1 MERRRP
7 RYDVREKKI
16 VDIKYNPILG
26 AFVNSA
32 TDEVVS
38 QLDLKIWAA
47 ENPMPVEQGL
57 TKPGDKVKS
66 PSGVE
71 TINKRV

>member
-1 MERRRP
+1 MQ
-7 RYDVREKKI
+7 
-16 VDIKYNPILG
+16 IKYNPILG
-26 AFVNSA
+26 AFVNTA

-47 ENPMPVEQGL
+47 ENPMPVAAGSL
-57 TKPGDKVKS
+57 TPREEKGKS

>member
-1 MERRRP
+1 MQ
-7 RYDVREKKI
+7 
-16 VDIKYNPILG
+16 IKYNPILG
-26 AFVNSA
+26 AFVNTA
-32 TDEVVS
+32 NDEIVS
-38 QLDLKIWAA
+38 QQELKIWAA

-57 TKPGDKVKS
+57 TTREEKVKS

>member
-1 MERRRP
+1 M
-7 RYDVREKKI
+7 
-16 VDIKYNPILG
+16 DIKYNPILG
-26 AFVNSA
+26 AFVNTA

-47 ENPMPVEQGL
+47 ENPMPVAAGSL
-57 TKPGDKVKS
+57 TTREEKGKG

>member
-1 MERRRP
+1 M
-7 RYDVREKKI
+7 
-16 VDIKYNPILG
+16 DIKYNPILG

-32 TDEVVS
+32 TYEVVS

>member
-1 MERRRP
+1 ME
-7 RYDVREKKI
+7 
-16 VDIKYNPILG
+16 IKYNSILG
-26 AFVNSA
+26 AFVNTA
-32 TDEVVS
+32 TDEIVS
-38 QLDLKIWAA
+38 QQELKIWAA

-57 TKPGDKVKS
+57 TTREEKVKS

>member
-1 MERRRP
+1 ME
-7 RYDVREKKI
+7 
-16 VDIKYNPILG
+16 IKYNSILG
-26 AFVNSA
+26 AFVNTA

-57 TKPGDKVKS
+57 TTREEKVKS

-71 TINKRV
+71 TIPKRV

>member
-1 MERRRP
+1 MQ
-7 RYDVREKKI
+7 
-16 VDIKYNPILG
+16 IKYNPILG

-47 ENPMPVEQGL
+47 ENPMPVDRANL
-57 TKPGDKVKS
+57 TTREEKGKTL
-66 PSGVE
+66 SGVE
-71 TINKRV
+71 TINKKV

>member
-1 MERRRP
+1 M
-7 RYDVREKKI
+7 
-16 VDIKYNPILG
+16 DIKYNPILG
-26 AFVNSA
+26 AFVNTA

-47 ENPMPVEQGL
+47 ENPMPVAAGSL
-57 TKPGDKVKS
+57 TTRKEKGKS

>member
-1 MERRRP
+1 M
-7 RYDVREKKI
+7 
-16 VDIKYNPILG
+16 DIKYNPILG
-26 AFVNSA
+26 AFVNTA

-47 ENPMPVEQGL
+47 ENPMHVAAGSL
-57 TKPGDKVKS
+57 TTRKEKGKS

>member
-1 MERRRP
+1 MQ
-7 RYDVREKKI
+7 
-16 VDIKYNPILG
+16 IKYNPILG

-47 ENPMPVEQGL
+47 KNPMPVAAGSL
-57 TKPGDKVKS
+57 TTREEKGKTL
-66 PSGVE
+66 SGVE

>member
-1 MERRRP
+1 MQ
-7 RYDVREKKI
+7 
-16 VDIKYNPILG
+16 IKYNPILG
-26 AFVNSA
+26 AFVNTT

-38 QLDLKIWAA
+38 QSDLTIWAA
-47 ENPMPVEQGL
+47 ENPMPVAQGL

>member
-1 MERRRP
+1 MQ
-7 RYDVREKKI
+7 
-16 VDIKYNPILG
+16 IKYNPILG
-26 AFVNSA
+26 AFVNTA

-57 TKPGDKVKS
+57 TKPDDKAKS
-66 PSGVE
+66 LSGVE

>member
-1 MERRRP
+1 ME
-7 RYDVREKKI
+7 
-16 VDIKYNPILG
+16 IKYNSILG
-26 AFVNSA
+26 AFVNTA
-32 TDEVVS
+32 NDEIVS
-38 QLDLKIWAA
+38 QQELLRWAA

-57 TKPGDKVKS
+57 TTREEKVKS

>member
-1 MERRRP
+1 
-7 RYDVREKKI
+7 

-26 AFVNSA
+26 AFVNTA

-47 ENPMPVEQGL
+47 ENPMPVTAGSL
-57 TKPGDKVKS
+57 TTREEKGKR

>member
-1 MERRRP
+1 ME
-7 RYDVREKKI
+7 
-16 VDIKYNPILG
+16 IKYNPILG
-26 AFVNSA
+26 AFVNTA
-32 TDEVVS
+32 NDEIVS
-38 QLDLKIWAA
+38 QQELKIWAA

-57 TKPGDKVKS
+57 TTREEKVKS

>member
-1 MERRRP
+1 ME
-7 RYDVREKKI
+7 
-16 VDIKYNPILG
+16 IKYNPILG
-26 AFVNSA
+26 AFVNTA
-32 TDEVVS
+32 NDEIVS
-38 QLDLKIWAA
+38 QEELLRWAA

-66 PSGVE
+66 LSGVE

>member
-1 MERRRP
+1 ME
-7 RYDVREKKI
+7 
-16 VDIKYNPILG
+16 IKYNPILG
-26 AFVNSA
+26 AFVNTA
-32 TDEVVS
+32 NDEIVS
-38 QLDLKIWAA
+38 QEELLRWAA

>member
-1 MERRRP
+1 M
-7 RYDVREKKI
+7 
-16 VDIKYNPILG
+16 DIKYNPILG
-26 AFVNSA
+26 AFVNTA

-38 QLDLKIWAA
+38 QSDLKIWAA
-47 ENPMPVEQGL
+47 ENPMPVAQGL

-71 TINKRV
+71 TTNKKV